1 MSVSI
6 LFCAFAL
13 GMVLGAALVFHITAD
28 TYDSALDE
36 SYQNELQWR
45 HQVDELEDEI
55 ERLEL
60 RPVHCPA
67 PIKVTQIG
75 IDWDELDF
83 PNSSDRR

>member
-6 LFCAFAL
+6 LFCAFGL
-13 GMVLGAALVFHITAD
+13 GMVLGGALVFHITAD

-36 SYQNELQWR
+36 SYKKELHYR
-45 HQVDELEDEI
+45 HQVDELMDEI

-67 PIKVTQIG
+67 PVKITQIG
-75 IDWDELDF
+75 IDWNELDF